1 VKEQKEE
8 ATRMETECEEF
19 KSSLNERMNGVQR
32 KGFGKL
38 SSFVG
43 CLSGNPKTLHNLKMI
58 RI

>member
-32 KGFGKL
+32 KWFGKL
-38 SSFVG
+38 SALRWMPERKSK
-43 CLSGNPKTLHNLKMI
+43 NPA
-58 RI
+58 